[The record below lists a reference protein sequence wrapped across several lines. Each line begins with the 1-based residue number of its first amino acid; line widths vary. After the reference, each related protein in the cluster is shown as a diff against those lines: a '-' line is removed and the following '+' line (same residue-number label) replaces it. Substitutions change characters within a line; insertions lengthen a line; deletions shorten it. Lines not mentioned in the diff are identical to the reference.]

1 MFRALVVPAAA
12 ALGFSAALALPVL
25 AQDALPEG
33 AIAHVK
39 YVCDDD
45 KSVEATYFPE
55 KVDLVLS
62 DDRTMTVP
70 QAMSGSGAR
79 YANADESF
87 VFWNKGDDAFI
98 TEGDPD
104 KPTFANC
111 TDEAKKT

>member
-1 MFRALVVPAAA
+1 MY
-12 ALGFSAALALPVL
+12 
-25 AQDALPEG
+25 G
-33 AIAHVK
+33 AIASRVILAGALLAFPGAGLATDGAQPIATAK

-45 KSVEATYFPE
+45 KWVEASYFPD

-62 DDRTMTVP
+62 DGRTLSVP

-87 VFWNKGDDAFI
+87 VFWNTGDDAFI